1 MYIYIKGMKRNRKGV
16 SFIVR
21 VYVYWIA
28 DRLMRLIV
36 REKDERV
43 GFKQACVLLRMGA
56 KKGG

>member
-1 MYIYIKGMKRNRKGV
+1 MKRNRNGV

-56 KKGG
+56 EKGG

>member
-1 MYIYIKGMKRNRKGV
+1 MKRNRKGV

-43 GFKQACVLLRMGA
+43 GFKQVCVVENGS
-56 KKGG
+56 